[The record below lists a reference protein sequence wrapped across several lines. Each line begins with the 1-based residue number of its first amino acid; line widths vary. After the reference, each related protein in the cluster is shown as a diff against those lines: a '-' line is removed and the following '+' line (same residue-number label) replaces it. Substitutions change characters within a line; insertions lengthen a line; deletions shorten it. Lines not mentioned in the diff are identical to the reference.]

1 MEKTLADGLQIHM
14 MSVDQLEA
22 YADQLVAKKEALDEL
37 LYDVDAYINTLKQQE
52 VEA

>member
-1 MEKTLADGLQIHM
+1 MEKTLADGLQLHM

-22 YADQLVAKKEALDEL
+22 YADQLVAKKEALDEML
-37 LYDVDAYINTLKQQE
+37 EDVDAYINTIKQQE

>member
-1 MEKTLADGLQIHM
+1 MEKTLADGLQLHM

-22 YADQLVAKKEALDEL
+22 YADQLVAKKEALDEML
-37 LYDVDAYINTLKQQE
+37 EDVDTYINTIKQQE

>member
-1 MEKTLADGLQIHM
+1 MEKTLANGLQIHM

-37 LYDVDAYINTLKQQE
+37 LYDVDACLLYTSPSPRD
-52 VEA
+52 